1 MDWRAQYNR
10 MIRTYRRLDDHQR
23 SLEEYDDDLAHFLM
37 DTLHLHDWVHGDPT
51 INGEQKNLVTS
62 LFRDSEF
69 LLVCRSAANGYKHGG
84 RSGIPSQP
92 QSTSTE
98 LQRRGWWMSTA
109 GGSG

>member
-98 LQRRGWWMSTA
+98 LQRRCWWPA
-109 GGSG
+109 AAL